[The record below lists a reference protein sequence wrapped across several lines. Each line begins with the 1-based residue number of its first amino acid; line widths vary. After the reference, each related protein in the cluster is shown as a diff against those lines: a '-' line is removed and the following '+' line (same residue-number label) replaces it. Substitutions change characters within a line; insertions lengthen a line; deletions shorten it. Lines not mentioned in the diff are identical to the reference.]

1 MQIKEDI
8 QLDVAEVGEKILG
21 RWADIRR
28 HTRSVIIEKK
38 LSKPLGA

>member
-8 QLDVAEVGEKILG
+8 QLDVAEVGERILG

-28 HTRSVIIEKK
+28 PTR
-38 LSKPLGA
+38 